1 MKFLL
6 DIAFYGINLNQ
17 NVVLQQ
23 IGFDGKDGTPWER
36 LWKIAIGNIIITVL
50 GFVPGY
56 YVTVLTVEK
65 LGRKTIQIMGFL
77 MEAFFLGI
85 MAGMFD
91 RLSTVA
97 FVVCFAF
104 LQFFFNF
111 GANTCVPPPS
121 LFPLAPRADLPS
133 HPVPRL

>member
-1 MKFLL
+1 M
-6 DIAFYGINLNQ
+6 
-17 NVVLQQ
+17 
-23 IGFDGKDGTPWER
+23 
-36 LWKIAIGNIIITVL
+36 
-50 GFVPGY
+50 PGY

-111 GANTCVPPPS
+111 GANATTYVRPPS
-121 LFPLAPRADLPS
+121 LPLSFFLC
-133 HPVPRL
+133 VC